1 MLIKLTEVIENSTTT
16 RLASDVDKRKRF
28 TLREV
33 SINPE
38 YVVCVREDTI
48 TQRML
53 TEGYLPEGLDKRQRF
68 TRIYLDRGQTGIDI
82 VVVGDPEVIQADLKK
97 AKSNKEVLHG

>member
-1 MLIKLTEVIENSTTT
+1 VLIKLTEVVENTTTT
-16 RLASDVDKRKRF
+16 RLASDVDKKKRF

-38 YVVCVREDTI
+38 YVVCVREDSI
-48 TQRML
+48 TRKML

-97 AKSNKEVLHG
+97 AKSGKEILHG

>member
-1 MLIKLTEVIENSTTT
+1 MLIRLTEVIENSTTT

-38 YVVCVREDTI
+38 YVVCVREEERMK
-48 TQRML
+48 RML
-53 TEGYLPEGLDKRQRF
+53 HEGYLPEGLDQRQRF
-68 TRIYLDRGQTGIDI
+68 TRVFLER
-82 VVVGDPEVIQADLKK
+82 
-97 AKSNKEVLHG
+97 